1 MNPGPTENSME
12 FEKPSTSGPSAEA
25 KELDEKISTAL
36 KRLNLGEDV
45 EDPGAATYLEWAF
58 TNLCGKVL
66 NALLAGEIVSDPWFH
81 SENYENRACT
91 DPDYYDGNS
100 SEEMFADPLDLDF
113 DQLSI
118 GEDLPDWTVQ
128 EELDYNY
135 EQLPM
140 PRRYG

>member
-1 MNPGPTENSME
+1 MVTIASVGPNEAWDSFWVHLSALINFYDIKT
-12 FEKPSTSGPSAEA
+12 ST
-25 KELDEKISTAL
+25 
-36 KRLNLGEDV
+36 
-45 EDPGAATYLEWAF
+45 F
-58 TNLCGKVL
+58 T
-66 NALLAGEIVSDPWFH
+66 
-81 SENYENRACT
+81 
-91 DPDYYDGNS
+91 YDGNS